1 MIPDSREA
9 IRRIRI
15 RLGDEMTAAVAQA
28 KIAKDKILKSEA
40 ALYTVEHAGKAI
52 APDAP
57 GDLPNEYE
65 QEGAD
70 E

>member
-1 MIPDSREA
+1 MTREA

-40 ALYTVEHAGKAI
+40 ALYTVEHAGKEI

-57 GDLPNEYE
+57 EDFPGENQ
-65 QEGAD
+65 QEGGD